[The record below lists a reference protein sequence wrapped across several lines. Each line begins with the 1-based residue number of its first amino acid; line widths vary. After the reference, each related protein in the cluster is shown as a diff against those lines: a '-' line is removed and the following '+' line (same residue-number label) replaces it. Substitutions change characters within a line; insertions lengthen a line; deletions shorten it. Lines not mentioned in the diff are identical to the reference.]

1 MITTGIFLMI
11 CFHYDLIL
19 SLISRVLWIHLEVLV
34 VYVMGKNQSSDY
46 LKVESLNLCIKTLE
60 PPHIL
65 TSQTTGSYVFSFR
78 MAKAWLLKL
87 LTWHFTIA

>member
-1 MITTGIFLMI
+1 MT
-11 CFHYDLIL
+11 CFHSDLTL

-34 VYVMGKNQSSDY
+34 VYVMGKNQSSDD
-46 LKVESLNLCIKTLE
+46 LKGESLNLCIEMLE

-65 TSQTTGSYVFSFR
+65 TSQTSGSYFFAFR